1 MTAMENMG
9 SFIRRIVGLPL
20 NILDGISRALGHG
33 IPRRNARPPQLQQPQ
48 DEIPIVTEEWLFL
61 NLFEQQYGSVHPFF
75 YATRLMEALKMAKD
89 ESKFVFIYLH
99 APEETGTDPFC
110 CNTLRSQLVIE
121 FLDANFVSWGAV
133 ANRGEGFEMAFALRA
148 SSFPFCAVIAPASCK
163 TIAVLQQIEGPV
175 SPEELLEILQR
186 TMEEQGSAFRAL
198 REAEDETLR
207 RDRQLRE
214 EQDAAYLESLKK
226 DKEKDRAWEPKRK
239 APALK
244 KSSVKQKEVTKDT
257 QSTAVSRKTHTKILV
272 RFPNGE
278 RREQSFPKTD
288 KIHSIYKYIDSLDI
302 PGIGGYQLISSFP
315 RKVYGHEQLEMTLE
329 EAGLHPN
336 TALFLELI

>member
-1 MTAMENMG
+1 MG
-9 SFIRRIVGLPL
+9 SFIRRNMELPL

-163 TIAVLQQIEGPV
+163 TIAVLQQV
-175 SPEELLEILQR
+175 L
-186 TMEEQGSAFRAL
+186 
-198 REAEDETLR
+198 
-207 RDRQLRE
+207 
-214 EQDAAYLESLKK
+214 
-226 DKEKDRAWEPKRK
+226 
-239 APALK
+239 
-244 KSSVKQKEVTKDT
+244 
-257 QSTAVSRKTHTKILV
+257 ILV
-272 RFPNGE
+272 
-278 RREQSFPKTD
+278 
-288 KIHSIYKYIDSLDI
+288 
-302 PGIGGYQLISSFP
+302 
-315 RKVYGHEQLEMTLE
+315 
-329 EAGLHPN
+329 LHDF
-336 TALFLELI
+336 A